1 MNQQMTKPPYY
12 VPSMKEIS
20 EIKPNGIKVISTFS
34 GCGGS
39 SLGYR
44 MAGCMVLG
52 ASEFVPAAYEV
63 YKLNASPTTKVW
75 TNDIRDMD
83 GLQMLT
89 DVGLEPGELDILDG
103 SPPCAAFSTAG
114 KRSEGWGKVKKYSD
128 TSQRVDDLF
137 YEYARILKQMQPK
150 AFVAE
155 NVEGLIKGSAKGY
168 FQRIHRA
175 LVDCG
180 YQVSASVLDASWL
193 GVPQSRRRIIFI
205 GIRNDLG
212 RLPVFPTPLPYQ
224 YSMADALPH
233 LAGQVDGGK
242 GDGWDVEPS
251 WQSSSLPSQ
260 IIGAKIDTG
269 NGRFPTYVVSDLVVK
284 QWGGPRPPVP
294 INEPVLTITA
304 NGMSG
309 VSNSEVGFADS
320 GLGIKIFGEQT
331 MKVIG
336 LDQPSPTIMAGGL
349 SGISLGQHGLIHYSE
364 GDLLDPECGQ
374 NLLQISPKLQSQYPD
389 RKLRRITI
397 AELRRL
403 CSYPDDFQLQGSYGQ
418 RWERLGRSVPPVM
431 MKHIAEAVVKTLCAG

>member
-1 MNQQMTKPPYY
+1 
-12 VPSMKEIS
+12 
-20 EIKPNGIKVISTFS
+20 
-34 GCGGS
+34 
-39 SLGYR
+39 
-44 MAGCMVLG
+44 MAGCTVLG

-63 YKLNASPTTKVW
+63 YKLNASPSTKVW

-137 YEYARILKQMQPK
+137 YEYARILKQIQPK

-155 NVEGLIKGSAKGY
+155 NVEGLVKGSAKGY

-193 GVPQSRRRIIFI
+193 GVPQSRRRVIFI
-205 GIRNDLG
+205 GIRNDLSL
-212 RLPVFPTPLPYQ
+212 LPVFPTPLPYQ
-224 YSMADALPH
+224 YSMVDALPH

-251 WQSSSLPSQ
+251 WRSSLLPSKT
-260 IIGAKIDTG
+260 IGASPNTG
-269 NGRFPTYVVSDLVVK
+269 NGRFPAYAVSDLVVK
-284 QWGGPRPPVP
+284 QWGAPKRAVS
-294 INEPVLTITA
+294 INEPTPTVTA

-320 GLGIKIFGEQT
+320 GLMVKIFGTTT
-331 MKVIG
+331 MKTIG
-336 LDQPSPTIMAGGL
+336 LDEPSPTVMTN
-349 SGISLGQHGLIHYSE
+349 GISAVSHSSFGLIHHLE
-364 GDLLDPECGQ
+364 GELVDPECGQ

-431 MKHIAEAVVKTLCAG
+431 MKHIAEAVVKTLCAD